1 MAAPSRVLSTKEA
14 NSALENEVEVLQ
26 RLSHPIPDWYLA
38 IPSTR
43 RARVLVLI
51 MENIDGGSLD
61 DEMKLLIKM
70 GQRQPFDRIIEIVTQ
85 CCDALDYMADLDPP
99 LYHRDIKPHNIM
111 IEQDRGAVLIDFGLA
126 KEVAAGT
133 SKSLSAGGHTAG
145 WSPPERERA
154 ETGPT
159 TDVYSL
165 GQILWHMLTNES
177 AGIFSEEKKSERI
190 IECGHPEWLVGVVNA
205 ATIPDDPSKRIGSV
219 ADSDTYLRTKGRCHD

>member
-1 MAAPSRVLSTKEA
+1 MHDETKFPIKTGA
-14 NSALENEVEVLQ
+14 RQALDT
-26 RLSHPIPDWYLA
+26 I
-38 IPSTR
+38 
-43 RARVLVLI
+43 
-51 MENIDGGSLD
+51 
-61 DEMKLLIKM
+61 IKVV
-70 GQRQPFDRIIEIVTQ
+70 FE

-111 IEQDRGAVLIDFGLA
+111 IEEERGAILIDFGLA
-126 KEVAAGT
+126 KEVAAGS

-165 GQILWHMLTNES
+165 GQVLWHMLTNES
-177 AGIFSEEKKSERI
+177 AGIFSEEIKSEKI
-190 IECGHPEWLVGVVNA
+190 IQCGHPEWLVGVVNA

-219 ADSDTYLRTKGRCHD
+219 AELRYMLENEGEMP

>member
-1 MAAPSRVLSTKEA
+1 
-14 NSALENEVEVLQ
+14 
-26 RLSHPIPDWYLA
+26 
-38 IPSTR
+38 
-43 RARVLVLI
+43 

-61 DEMKLLIKM
+61 DEMKLLVKI
-70 GQRQPFDRIIEIVTQ
+70 GARQPLEKIIRIVTE

-111 IEQDRGAVLIDFGLA
+111 IEQERGAVLIDFGLA
-126 KEVAAGT
+126 KEVAAGS

-165 GQILWHMLTNES
+165 GQVLWHMLTNES
-177 AGIFSEEKKSERI
+177 AGIFSEERKSERI
-190 IECGHPEWLVGVVNA
+190 IECGHPEWLVDVVNA
-205 ATIPDDPSKRIGSV
+205 ATVPDKPSKRIGSV
-219 ADSDTYLRTKGRCHD
+219 AELRYMLENEGEMP